1 MIEENT
7 MNKALT
13 WQEIQDMK
21 HADAWKKA
29 TGRKLKLR
37 KRCQTKAERERDAVA
52 RDIARLKNKL
62 KVA

>member
-1 MIEENT
+1 MYNG
-7 MNKALT
+7 LT
-13 WQEIQDMK
+13 WQEIQDIK

-37 KRCQTKAERERDAVA
+37 KRRKTKAERERDEVA
-52 RDIARLKNKL
+52 RDIARLKSNL